1 MVFVT
6 AKQQQQPEQCCHL
19 QLLHGPITAG
29 TIPNEDTAFIT
40 CVDPISPPKAVILAV
55 LPNDEWWRR
64 RVPPPGPLC
73 LFHCMFIVIVGEPT
87 PLS

>member
-40 CVDPISPPKAVILAV
+40 CVDPISPPQSYLSCRGC
-55 LPNDEWWRR
+55 WRER
-64 RVPPPGPLC
+64 YGGGAGYRPRVRSAYFTAC
-73 LFHCMFIVIVGEPT
+73 LS
-87 PLS
+87 L